1 MFSNSLQLQLKLVS
15 LVVNLAKLDSDLT
28 TVKLPT
34 FEESLRTQLNL
45 EENKI
50 YREYTDHFNQ
60 FTEFKEVAELRKR
73 LEQEIKLLA
82 GQRVQENLD
91 ALTKA
96 VSIPLTNAMSI
107 VKLSAA
113 KYDTVWEF
121 KTFVK
126 KVCSGELAKGKAM
139 EWSEEMRSNVIDNF
153 IHNDEYIQNEIQSR
167 DGIFSMIKGWI
178 MWILSFFFN

>member
-1 MFSNSLQLQLKLVS
+1 MDKGSYKKFLDDLNESLEKEVISLSETNLNILSSKCLQVISTLKLAFIS
-15 LVVNLAKLDSDLT
+15 RTGSDH
-28 TVKLPT
+28 VKLPT

-126 KVCSGELAKGKAM
+126 KVLFRRV
-139 EWSEEMRSNVIDNF
+139 SER
-153 IHNDEYIQNEIQSR
+153 
-167 DGIFSMIKGWI
+167 
-178 MWILSFFFN
+178 

>member
-1 MFSNSLQLQLKLVS
+1 M
-15 LVVNLAKLDSDLT
+15 
-28 TVKLPT
+28 
-34 FEESLRTQLNL
+34 RTQLNL

-73 LEQEIKLLA
+73 LEQEINASRAEGTGKL
-82 GQRVQENLD
+82 GCI
-91 ALTKA
+91 TKA

-126 KVCSGELAKGKAM
+126 KVCSGELAKEHLKPWNGQRKCEVTSLITSSTM
-139 EWSEEMRSNVIDNF
+139 MS
-153 IHNDEYIQNEIQSR
+153 
-167 DGIFSMIKGWI
+167 IFRTRFS
-178 MWILSFFFN
+178 LETVYFR